1 MVQKLQM
8 KRMESGKFHTIFLD
22 ILRTRQMWN

>member
-1 MVQKLQM
+1 MVYKLQM

-22 ILRTRQMWN
+22 LFRTR